1 MLIDLMDA
9 FITRED
15 ADAAYALIDA
25 LPDWAAPETLREEYD
40 LLNAILWSVYGDEIE
55 ALI

>member
-15 ADAAYALIDA
+15 ASAADALIASLPTYA
-25 LPDWAAPETLREEYD
+25 LPDPTERRD
-40 LLNAILWSVYGDEIE
+40 LFNAILWSVYGDEIE
-55 ALI
+55 ALL